1 MLHHKSPCDHVSET
15 GRPESYALSVITEL
29 AYPSASCLRN
39 KADATD
45 QSAACSASVLLPA
58 LAEIALFFNIDTSFS
73 YHVFSLL
80 FYHFSIPLN
89 AFCIPARFTS
99 SDGWQYVSIVISTPA
114 WPRME
119 ETVFTSTFFST
130 ICVAKVCLRQ

>member
-29 AYPSASCLRN
+29 AHPSASCLTD
-39 KADATD
+39 KTDATN
-45 QSAACSASVLLPA
+45 QSSACSASVLFSA
-58 LAEIALFFNIDTSFS
+58 LAEIALFFNVDTSLS
-73 YHVFSLL
+73 YHAFSLL

-114 WPRME
+114 CPRME
-119 ETVFTSTFFST
+119 ETVFTSTPFS
-130 ICVAKVCLRQ
+130 II

>member
-1 MLHHKSPCDHVSET
+1 MLHHESPCNHVSET
-15 GRPESYALSVITEL
+15 GRPESYALSVIAKL
-29 AYPSASCLRN
+29 AHPSTSCLRN
-39 KADATD
+39 KSDTTD
-45 QSAACSASVLLPA
+45 IMSACSAPVLLPA
-58 LAEIALFFNIDTSFS
+58 LAEIALFFDIDTSLSF
-73 YHVFSLL
+73 HVFSLL

-119 ETVFTSTFFST
+119 ETVFTSTPFS
-130 ICVAKVCLRQ
+130 II